1 MIISHLIRSS
11 KRNGIEH
18 LPLPM
23 QENSNKKIIDKIINP
38 GINIFEIQN
47 TKKASDQFLL
57 LLKVSGPDL
66 IRWTSDQ

>member
-1 MIISHLIRSS
+1 
-11 KRNGIEH
+11 
-18 LPLPM
+18 M

-57 LLKVSGPDL
+57 LLKVTGPDL